1 MIRVENLYKS
11 YGELTLFAGIS
22 FVLNAKERLGI
33 VGRNG
38 HGKTTLFRM
47 ILGKE
52 NPDSGSVIIPKG
64 YRIGYV
70 SQKLQFKHDTVLA
83 EAASALPE
91 TEKDHHW
98 KAEKI
103 LAGLGFSRNQSLQH
117 PREFSGGFQVRLN
130 LAKALIRT
138 RLIAAG

>member
-1 MIRVENLYKS
+1 MIRIENLHKS
-11 YGELTLFAGIS
+11 YGDLILFAGIN
-22 FVLNAKERLGI
+22 FTLNERERLGV

-52 NPDSGSVIIPKG
+52 NPDSGSIIIPKN

-70 SQKLQFKHDTVLA
+70 SQNLDFRHSTILT
-83 EAASALPE
+83 EAISALSE
-91 TEKDHHW
+91 EEKDHHW

-103 LAGLGFSRNQSLQH
+103 RYG
-117 PREFSGGFQVRLN
+117 
-130 LAKALIRT
+130 
-138 RLIAAG
+138 

>member
-11 YGELTLFAGIS
+11 YGELTLFAGIN
-22 FVLNAKERLGI
+22 FVLNAKERLGV

-52 NPDSGSVIIPKG
+52 NPDSGNVIIPKG

-70 SQKLQFKHDTVLA
+70 SQNLEFKHDTVLA
-83 EAASALPE
+83 EA
-91 TEKDHHW
+91 
-98 KAEKI
+98 
-103 LAGLGFSRNQSLQH
+103 
-117 PREFSGGFQVRLN
+117 
-130 LAKALIRT
+130 
-138 RLIAAG
+138 

>member
-1 MIRVENLYKS
+1 MIRVENLHKS
-11 YGELTLFAGIS
+11 YGDLILFEG
-22 FVLNAKERLGI
+22 LNFALNERERLGI

-52 NPDSGSVIIPKG
+52 SPDSGSIIIPKN

-70 SQKLQFKHDTVLA
+70 SQRLEFSHDTILT
-83 EAASALPE
+83 EAISALPE
-91 TEKDHHW
+91 TDKDHHW

-103 LAGLGFSRNQSLQH
+103 LAGLGFNQTSQMKTMMAL
-117 PREFSGGFQVRLN
+117 RLYTT
-130 LAKALIRT
+130 IYC
-138 RLIAAG
+138 